1 MREISNMEAKNTYKP
16 IEKNLRVKNQMTITT
31 AFEPFFVG
39 IESEDQKQKAFFG
52 FGPNFFGDFYAW
64 NGLKLFFLA
73 KIN

>member
-1 MREISNMEAKNTYKP
+1 
-16 IEKNLRVKNQMTITT
+16 MTITT

-52 FGPNFFGDFYAW
+52 FGPNFFGDFYTW